1 MDGYS
6 IKCSGHTYVTLTWN
20 GKFIFCLDND
30 VYYAEEIIYRIEQRT
45 HMDFASIPI
54 DGNPNDFQGLRFF
67 YGGWKRKFWGDFPS
81 ESDIKGY
88 MNLKEGLFK

>member
-30 VYYAEEIIYRIEQRT
+30 MYYAEEIIFRIEQRT
-45 HMDFASIPI
+45 HMDFTSIPI
-54 DGNPNDFQGLRFF
+54 DGDPNDFQGLRFF
-67 YGGWKRKFWGDFPS
+67 HGGWKRKFWEDFPS
-81 ESDIKGY
+81 ESDIKAY
-88 MNLKEGLFK
+88 MNLKEGSFK